1 MNKGIIFLEVLRN
14 DYLSP
19 GAKIFFGEITA
30 CCDKEGIYV
39 LNTENKAIAFNTT
52 KETIKKWCAELIAN
66 EFVCKVTC
74 NNLVEQLKAKNMK
87 GLGFGNNECEWCNV
101 KTSVLHKHHYPI
113 PKSEGGTD
121 IVNICPNCHHEF
133 HYHTADMKLKLNIS
147 DEQLQY
153 IINNR

>member
-1 MNKGIIFLEVLRN
+1 MNNGIIFLEVLRN

-19 GAKIFFGEITA
+19 GAKIFFSEITA
-30 CCDKEGIYV
+30 GCDKEGIYV
-39 LNTENKAIAFNTT
+39 LNAENKAITFNVT
-52 KETIKKWCAELIAN
+52 KETINKWCAELIAN
-66 EFVCKVTC
+66 EFIFKVRC
-74 NNLVEQLKAKNMK
+74 DNVVEQLKSKNMK

-113 PKSEGGTD
+113 PKSKGGTD

-133 HYHTADMKLKLNIS
+133 HYHMSDMKLKLNIS
-147 DEQLQY
+147 DEQLKY